1 MIPLNS
7 PATDHFFPPIYSR
20 IPPIGCQSLSL
31 ILLFAFKPS
40 VIRVLLPQLHKN
52 KLFLVLSPMSSII
65 LSKESF
71 GDHPY
76 QKLRHFCDLRNIERI
91 HWPS

>member
-1 MIPLNS
+1 MIPLNA
-7 PATDHFFPPIYSR
+7 PATDHFCPPIYSR

-40 VIRVLLPQLHKN
+40 VIRALLPQLHKN
-52 KLFLVLSPMSSII
+52 KLFLMLSPMCSII
-65 LSKESF
+65 PSKENF
-71 GDHPY
+71 EDHPY
-76 QKLRHFCDLRNIERI
+76 QKLSHLCYLRNIERI